1 MDVLKKNCEI
11 ITKGIGIA
19 YIVIA
24 IIMAG
29 FGLYKAGEY
38 HGIDKGRREMHNEL
52 CDDMRAENEAPLL
65 LTNKYGRMYTY
76 SYDDTYDEYQT
87 KRSRK

>member
-1 MDVLKKNCEI
+1 MDVLKQIGQI
-11 ITKGIGIA
+11 ITKALG
-19 YIVIA
+19 
-24 IIMAG
+24 MAFILAALVMVG
-29 FGLYKAGEY
+29 YGLFRIGEY

-87 KRSRK
+87 KRSKK